1 MHGAQELCD
10 GISDIKVRQGLKM
23 EPPYTPGAVYGRVL
37 CVVQIQ
43 STVQGLHAPG

>member
-23 EPPYTPGAVYGRVL
+23 EPPTHLGLSMEGF
-37 CVVQIQ
+37 CV
-43 STVQGLHAPG
+43 